1 MNTDEKVKISFDSE
15 FKIRVLEESKF
26 KRSEEL
32 DKESSSFVEK
42 LTTFNDKVNNLV
54 DVLESHATRI
64 ESQKLKVILFFK

>member
-26 KRSEEL
+26 KRSQEL

-42 LTTFNDKVNNLV
+42 ITTFNDKVNNLV

-64 ESQKLKVILFFK
+64 EAQKLKVILL